1 MSDSLYNGDEEGNGD
16 EEVIRPDVEAFEEVR
31 KDILSCRAEILWF
44 FPCRSNSSNVFAS
57 SVKLLGI
64 NC

>member
-1 MSDSLYNGDEEGNGD
+1 MSDSLCNGDEEG
-16 EEVIRPDVEAFEEVR
+16 IRTDVEAFEEAR
-31 KDILSCRAEILWF
+31 KDILSCSAEILGF
-44 FPCRSNSSNVFAS
+44 VPGKPNSSDIFAS

>member
-1 MSDSLYNGDEEGNGD
+1 M
-16 EEVIRPDVEAFEEVR
+16 DVEAFEEAS
-31 KDILSCRAEILWF
+31 KDIFSYRAEILWF
-44 FPCRSNSSNVFAS
+44 FPGNSNSSDIFAS

>member
-1 MSDSLYNGDEEGNGD
+1 MSDSLCNGDEEG
-16 EEVIRPDVEAFEEVR
+16 IRLDVEAFEEAH
-31 KDILSCRAEILWF
+31 KDILSCRAAILGF
-44 FPCRSNSSNVFAS
+44 FPSKPNSSDIFAS